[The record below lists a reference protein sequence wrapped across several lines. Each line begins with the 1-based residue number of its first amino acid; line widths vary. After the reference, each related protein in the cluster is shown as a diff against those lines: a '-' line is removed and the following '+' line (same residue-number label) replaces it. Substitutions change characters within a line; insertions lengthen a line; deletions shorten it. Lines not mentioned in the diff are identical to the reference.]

1 MTTTQ
6 VRRNESENS
15 ELLKFGKFDKKK
27 NRPVYP
33 HFNSSGNALCL
44 IIFNIV

>member
-1 MTTTQ
+1 MTTTP
-6 VRRNESENS
+6 VRRNESEDSVLN
-15 ELLKFGKFDKKK
+15 FGKFDKKK